1 MRWRDFLR
9 FTTLSIVSH
18 RARSLLTALGI
29 AIGISAVVLLTS
41 IGEGIHRFVLDEFT
55 QFGTT
60 IIAINPGK
68 ATTFGASIGVF
79 GTVRPLSLDDA
90 EALTRLPYVQEAV
103 PFVWG
108 NAAVEGANR
117 QRRTLVYGTGPGF
130 PDAFQFPIA
139 VGEFLPDD
147 DVRAPRAFA
156 VLGSKMR
163 DELFGSENP
172 LGERIRIGGDRYIVI
187 GVMES
192 KGNMLGFDLD
202 DTVYIPVA
210 RGLELFR
217 RDGLLEID
225 VLYDEDAPVD
235 ELVASIERLF
245 VARHGGEDV
254 TISTQDQMLDVLG
267 RVLNVLTFAVA
278 ALGGISLL
286 VGAVGIF
293 TIMTIAV
300 RERRSEIGLLRAVG
314 APQSRI
320 LRLFLGESALV
331 AGLGGLL
338 GLLIGLFGIAAIRLA
353 APGMPIDASLPYIV
367 IAEIVAIAIGL
378 IAGVLPARNAAR
390 LDPLEALRA
399 EG

>member
-1 MRWRDFLR
+1 VRWRDFLR
-9 FTTLSIVSH
+9 FTTLSIVAH

-130 PDAFQFPIA
+130 PDAFQFPVA

-163 DELFGSENP
+163 DELFGSTNP
-172 LGERIRIGGDRYIVI
+172 LGERIRIAGDRYVVI

-202 DTVYIPVA
+202 DTVYIPVV

-235 ELVASIERLF
+235 ELVAGIERLF

-254 TISTQDQMLDVLG
+254 TINTQDQMLDVLG

-300 RERRSEIGLLRAVG
+300 NERTSEIGLLRALG
-314 APQSRI
+314 ADRDQI
-320 LRLFLGESALV
+320 LRLFLGEAMVL
-331 AGLGGLL
+331 AALGGLS
-338 GLLIGLFGIAAIRLA
+338 GLLIGIGIARVLHFFVPA
-353 APGMPIDASLPYIV
+353 LPV
-367 IAEIVAIAIGL
+367 HTPVLFVFVAEGVAIVIGL
-378 IAGVLPARNAAR
+378 ISGVLPARNAAA
-390 LDPLEALRA
+390 LEPVEAIRA
-399 EG
+399 E

>member
-9 FTTLSIVSH
+9 FTTLSIVAH

-29 AIGISAVVLLTS
+29 AIGIAAVVLLTS

-117 QRRTLVYGTGPGF
+117 QRRTLVYGTSSGF
-130 PDAFQFPIA
+130 PGAFQFPVA
-139 VGEFLPDD
+139 VGEFLPED

-163 DELFGSENP
+163 DELFGNANP
-172 LGERIRIGGDRYIVI
+172 LGEKIRIAGDRYVVI

-217 RDGLLEID
+217 RDGVLEID

-254 TISTQDQMLDVLG
+254 TITTQDQMLNVLG
-267 RVLNVLTFAVA
+267 RVLNMLTFAVA

-300 RERRSEIGLLRAVG
+300 NERTSEIGLLRALG
-314 APQSRI
+314 ADRDQI
-320 LRLFLGESALV
+320 LRLFLGEAMVLAALG
-331 AGLGGLL
+331 GLGGLV
-338 GLLIGLFGIAAIRLA
+338 IGVGISQILHVFIPALPVHTPLFF
-353 APGMPIDASLPYIV
+353 V
-367 IAEIVAIAIGL
+367 FVAEGVAIAIGL
-378 IAGVLPARNAAR
+378 VSGVLPARNAAA
-390 LDPLEALRA
+390 LEPVEAIRA
-399 EG
+399 E

>member
-1 MRWRDFLR
+1 MRWQDFLR

-130 PDAFQFPIA
+130 PDAFQFPVA

-163 DELFGSENP
+163 DELFGSTNP
-172 LGERIRIGGDRYIVI
+172 LGEQIRIAGDRYVVI

-202 DTVYIPVA
+202 DTVYIPVV

-235 ELVASIERLF
+235 ELVAGIERLF

-254 TISTQDQMLDVLG
+254 TINTQDQMLDVLG

-300 RERRSEIGLLRAVG
+300 NERTSEIGLLRALG
-314 APQSRI
+314 AARDQI
-320 LRLFLGESALV
+320 LRLFLGEAMVL
-331 AGLGGLL
+331 AALGGLS
-338 GLLIGLFGIAAIRLA
+338 GLLIGIGIARVLHFFVPA
-353 APGMPIDASLPYIV
+353 LPV
-367 IAEIVAIAIGL
+367 HTPVLFVFVAEGVAIVIGL
-378 IAGVLPARNAAR
+378 ISGVLPARNAAA
-390 LDPLEALRA
+390 LEPVEAIRA
-399 EG
+399 E

>member
-1 MRWRDFLR
+1 VRWRDFLR
-9 FTTLSIVSH
+9 FTTLSIVAH

-29 AIGISAVVLLTS
+29 AIGITAVVLLTS
-41 IGEGIHRFVLDEFT
+41 IGEGVHRFVLDEFT

-68 ATTFGASIGVF
+68 VTTLGASIGVF
-79 GTVRPLSLDDA
+79 GSVRPLSVDDA

-130 PDAFQFPIA
+130 PGAFRFPVAI
-139 VGEFLPDD
+139 GEFLPED

-163 DELFGSENP
+163 DELFGNENP
-172 LGERIRIGGDRYIVI
+172 LGERIRIGGDRYVVV

-210 RGLELFR
+210 RGLQLFR

-225 VLYDEDAPVD
+225 VLYDDDAPVD

-254 TISTQDQMLDVLG
+254 TITTQEQMLDVLG
-267 RVLNVLTFAVA
+267 RVLQVLTFAVA

-300 RERRSEIGLLRAVG
+300 NERTSEIGLLRALG
-314 APQSRI
+314 ADRDQI
-320 LRLFLGESALV
+320 LRLFLGEAMVLAALG
-331 AGLGGLL
+331 GLGGLL
-338 GLLIGLFGIAAIRLA
+338 IGIGISRVLHLFVPALPVHTPVLFVFVAEGVAIVIGLV
-353 APGMPIDASLPYIV
+353 S
-367 IAEIVAIAIGL
+367 
-378 IAGVLPARNAAR
+378 GVLPARNAAS
-390 LDPLEALRA
+390 LEPVEAIRA
-399 EG
+399 E

>member
-1 MRWRDFLR
+1 VRWQDFLR

-130 PDAFQFPIA
+130 PDAFQFPVA

-163 DELFGSENP
+163 DELFGSTNP
-172 LGERIRIGGDRYIVI
+172 LGEQIRIAGDRYVVI

-202 DTVYIPVA
+202 DTVYIPVV

-235 ELVASIERLF
+235 ELVAGIERLF

-254 TISTQDQMLDVLG
+254 TINTQDQMLDVLG

-300 RERRSEIGLLRAVG
+300 NERTSEIGLLRALG
-314 APQSRI
+314 AARDQI
-320 LRLFLGESALV
+320 LRLFLGEAMVL
-331 AGLGGLL
+331 AALGGLS
-338 GLLIGLFGIAAIRLA
+338 GLLIGIGIARVLHFFVPA
-353 APGMPIDASLPYIV
+353 LPV
-367 IAEIVAIAIGL
+367 HTPVLFVFVAEGVAIVIGL
-378 IAGVLPARNAAR
+378 ISGVLPARNAAA
-390 LDPLEALRA
+390 LEPVEAIRA
-399 EG
+399 E